1 MSIFKRQEAL
11 SIGARGE
18 KAALAYLKKRGYKI
32 LDSNF
37 CNTGGRRLGEIDII
51 AKDGEEIVFVEVKTR
66 TSSDFK
72 KPLPEESITP
82 VKLYKLNKAA
92 SFYISKN
99 QLFATPY
106 RFDAVTLVADSEN
119 NRAALKHFKNIF
131 I

>member
-1 MSIFKRQEAL
+1 MDIFKKKEAL
-11 SIGARGE
+11 SIGERGE
-18 KAALAYLKKRGYKI
+18 KAAIAYLKKRGYKI

-37 CNTGGRRLGEIDII
+37 CNARGRRLGEIDIV

-82 VKLYKLNKAA
+82 AKLYKLNKAA
-92 SFYISKN
+92 SFYISKK
-99 QLFATPY
+99 QLFTAPY
-106 RFDAVTLVADSEN
+106 RFDAITLIADSEN
-119 NRAALKHFKNIF
+119 NCAALKHFKSIF